1 MNRQP
6 AKSDASILRMA
17 FFLGLLVSAVPHA
30 AETLRVCADPDNLP
44 FSNQK
49 QAGFENRIA
58 TILAKDMH
66 AKLTYTWMKQ
76 RQNFFRQTLGA
87 NRCDVVIG
95 VPASFDRVL
104 VTRPWYRSGYVI
116 VTQGKRHLDIKSW
129 DDPALKNLRIGLH
142 TLGNDGSN
150 SPPASALGRHGL
162 ARNIVGF
169 SMWGNGSQENPQGQI
184 IEAVANGSIDM
195 AVVWGPFGG
204 YFAQK
209 HHRTLI
215 TKPAPADPGMPDM
228 AFVYDMAMG
237 VRKGETELAE
247 KLNKSIERRRSEIQK
262 TLADFHIP
270 VFAPDQGLPQTP
282 PGGRSIEPSNNSR

>member
-17 FFLGLLVSAVPHA
+17 FFLGLLVSAVSHA

-129 DDPALKNLRIGLH
+129 GDPALKNLR
-142 TLGNDGSN
+142 TCS
-150 SPPASALGRHGL
+150 
-162 ARNIVGF
+162 
-169 SMWGNGSQENPQGQI
+169 
-184 IEAVANGSIDM
+184 
-195 AVVWGPFGG
+195 
-204 YFAQK
+204 
-209 HHRTLI
+209 
-215 TKPAPADPGMPDM
+215 
-228 AFVYDMAMG
+228 
-237 VRKGETELAE
+237 
-247 KLNKSIERRRSEIQK
+247 RSYC
-262 TLADFHIP
+262 
-270 VFAPDQGLPQTP
+270 
-282 PGGRSIEPSNNSR
+282 